1 MILYAYCLGKG
12 FCHGNAFFFACSKT
26 CGATPAFISAIP
38 KFHCDAD
45 YAVPLLFKQERRYAG
60 VNAARKSYRNVHSLI
75 VKYEVKCVI
84 KHINGFADILFGD
97 I

>member
-1 MILYAYCLGKG
+1 
-12 FCHGNAFFFACSKT
+12 
-26 CGATPAFISAIP
+26 
-38 KFHCDAD
+38 
-45 YAVPLLFKQERRYAG
+45 VPLLFKQERRYAG

-84 KHINGFADILFGD
+84 KHINSFADILFGD